1 MKTPFFLFLTILVF
15 AGCGSTQTQDS
26 TPILD
31 NTPPFEVMLATA
43 SPWAAGVR
51 GGGSGI
57 IIEIQLNQN
66 YDALQHVYYQG
77 QKAPVDYKKTDAQK
91 KLYRAYINTPANT
104 PKELVLHKDPKKE
117 FGNKPPTF
125 GLKKDQLA
133 IIYTKKKK
141 SYYTIV
147 PNVQRKPSVNYM

>member
-1 MKTPFFLFLTILVF
+1 MKTPFFLFLTTLVF
-15 AGCGSTQTQDS
+15 AGCGTTQTQDS

-104 PKELVLHKDPKKE
+104 PKELVLHKDPNKE

>member
-43 SPWAAGVR
+43 IPWAAGVR

-91 KLYRAYINTPANT
+91 KLYRAYINTTANT

>member
-91 KLYRAYINTPANT
+91 KLYRAYINTTANT
-104 PKELVLHKDPKKE
+104 PKELVLHKDPNKE

>member
-1 MKTPFFLFLTILVF
+1 MKTPVFLFLTILVF
-15 AGCGSTQTQDS
+15 AGCGTTQTQDS
-26 TPILD
+26 KPILD
-31 NTPPFEVMLATA
+31 NTPPFEVMSATA
-43 SPWAAGVR
+43 TPWAAGVR

-66 YDALQHVYYQG
+66 YDALQHVYFQG
-77 QKAPVDYKKTDAQK
+77 QKALIDYKKAEPQK

-117 FGNKPPTF
+117 FGNSPPLF

-141 SYYTIV
+141 TYYVIV
-147 PNVQRKPSVNYM
+147 PNVQRQPSVNYM